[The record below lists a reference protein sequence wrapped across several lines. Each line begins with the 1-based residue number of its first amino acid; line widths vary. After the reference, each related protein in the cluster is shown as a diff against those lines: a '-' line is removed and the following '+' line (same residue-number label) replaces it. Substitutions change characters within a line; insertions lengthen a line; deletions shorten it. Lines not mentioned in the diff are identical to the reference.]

1 MFRNILWVVALLLL
15 ETIAIDGI
23 SVGSIRNVSL
33 SFSNSSSLLI
43 NATCAA
49 CLCRLY
55 SSRNFASFNCYA
67 NNQSCRMHQ
76 KSDQNK
82 SFLLMPSSITKFYF
96 LSLPNVQSTS
106 DMIGKISLL
115 LSSSARRENDSLML
129 VDYLWTFDSS
139 FNDQSS
145 TMNFSS
151 INGAGYS
158 TSTITGYGAS
168 LSLNASQSQ
177 YLWMSEPFLNLL
189 NTSWTFELWIYP
201 QTIPS
206 VSDSPLIVQCQLP
219 SMDQCLH
226 LIIRYQKVFFGFYS
240 DDTSGVER
248 LVPLRWYHLAFV
260 FDCSTRNQSIYI
272 DGFLDSSH
280 QASVCFQ
287 GDPENLTVGF
297 SHLQA
302 RSPSYWYDGLID
314 QLSYTNRS
322 KTADEILRD
331 ATLTAYFSFDDSSTA
346 DAGPLGISGSRSG
359 STSFSAGRVG
369 DALQINDVL
378 DSYFRLSGLVLLGR
392 RNQSYSLAIWIRPS
406 VLKNSM
412 IIHVSTGSAGFG
424 WCVPMLTLTSS
435 GYLRTMSWSGVAVTI
450 DGPPTSVN
458 QWTHAAITYSI
469 NNGLRLYVNGTLRN
483 SSLPFFYAASGSANY
498 LFLGSSLA
506 GTSYCTAIA
515 SYDGQYAGLVDELR
529 VYSREL
535 GSVEVLYLASQ

>member
-15 ETIAIDGI
+15 ESIAIDGI

-96 LSLPNVQSTS
+96 LSLPNVPSTS

-115 LSSSARRENDSLML
+115 LSISARRKNDSLML

-177 YLWMSEPFLNLL
+177 YLWMSEPFLNLV

-201 QTIPS
+201 QSIPS
-206 VSDSPLIVQCQLP
+206 TSNSPLIVQCQ
-219 SMDQCLH
+219 SSSTDRCLH
-226 LIIRYQKVFFGFYS
+226 LVIRNQKVYFGFYN
-240 DDTSGVER
+240 DDVSGVQI

-272 DGFLDSSH
+272 DGFLDSSR
-280 QASVCFQ
+280 QASGCYQ
-287 GDPENLTVGF
+287 GGQGNLTIGF
-297 SHLQA
+297 LEFPPYV
-302 RSPSYWYDGLID
+302 RSYWYDGFID
-314 QLSYTNRS
+314 QLSYTSRS
-322 KTADEILRD
+322 KTPDEILRD
-331 ATLTAYFSFDDSSTA
+331 ATLTVYFSFDNGSTA
-346 DAGPLGISGSRSG
+346 DEGPLGIDGSRSG
-359 STSFSAGRVG
+359 STNFSAGRVG
-369 DALQINDVL
+369 DALQINDVS
-378 DSYFRLSGLVLLGR
+378 DSYFRVSGLVLSGR
-392 RNQSYSLAIWIRPS
+392 SNQSYSLAIWIRFS
-406 VLKNSM
+406 SLQNST
-412 IIHVSTGSAGFG
+412 ILQVSAGITGLG

-435 GYLRTMSWSGVAVTI
+435 GQLRAMSWSGSPVAI
-450 DGPPTSVN
+450 MGPPIALN
-458 QWTHAAITYSI
+458 HWTHAAVTYSS
-469 NNGLRLYVNGTLRN
+469 NNGLRLYVNGTLHN
-483 SSLPFFYAASGSANY
+483 SSLPFSFTASTSANY
-498 LFLGSSLA
+498 LVLGSSLA
-506 GTSYCTAIA
+506 GTSRCGRTP
-515 SYDGQYAGLVDELR
+515 SYNGQYAGFVDELR

-535 GSVEVLYLASQ
+535 SSGEVLALASP